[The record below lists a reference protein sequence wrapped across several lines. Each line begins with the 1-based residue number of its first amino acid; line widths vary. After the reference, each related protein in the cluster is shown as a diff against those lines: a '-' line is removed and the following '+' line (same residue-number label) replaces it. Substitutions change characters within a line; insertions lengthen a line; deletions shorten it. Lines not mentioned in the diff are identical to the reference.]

1 MKAITI
7 GILAG
12 IGISAFIFMNLFT
25 SVTGSAT
32 RGEYDAFAQCL
43 TDRGVIMYGAYWCP
57 HCQNEKKAFGDSFRF
72 VNYVECTQ
80 ETGKCLVEKING
92 YPTWIFPTSSADG
105 PDGGRF
111 EGEMGLEKLSEA
123 SGCLLE
129 DKK

>member
-43 TDRGVIMYGAYWCP
+43 TDNGAIFYGSFQCTYCTT
-57 HCQNEKKAFGDSFRF
+57 QKVMFGPSIKNI
-72 VNYVECTQ
+72 NYVECGPLQGPMNLACVSAGVDVFPTW
-80 ETGKCLVEKING
+80 TING
-92 YPTWIFPTSSADG
+92 TKYDG
-105 PDGGRF
+105 VQTIDV
-111 EGEMGLEKLSEA
+111 LSKLS
-123 SGCLLE
+123 GCRV
-129 DKK
+129 DA